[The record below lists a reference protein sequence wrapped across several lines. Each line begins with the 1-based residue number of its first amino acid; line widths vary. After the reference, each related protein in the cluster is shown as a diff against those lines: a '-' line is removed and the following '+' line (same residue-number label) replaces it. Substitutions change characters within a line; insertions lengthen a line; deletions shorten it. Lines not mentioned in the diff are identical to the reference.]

1 MKQIINKLQ
10 KLPFKYIVLKIKLQL
25 LYFLEMLIIIK
36 KQQKKG
42 LETNISYLFLN
53 IKSKMQ

>member
-1 MKQIINKLQ
+1 MKQLINKLQ

-36 KQQKKG
+36 KQQKKC